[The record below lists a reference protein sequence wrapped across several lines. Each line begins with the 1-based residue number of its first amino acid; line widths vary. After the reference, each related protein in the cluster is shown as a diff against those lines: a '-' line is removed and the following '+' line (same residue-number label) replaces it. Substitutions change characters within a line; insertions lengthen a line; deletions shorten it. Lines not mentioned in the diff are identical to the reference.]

1 MFHVLKLSVAV
12 FALTLISAG
21 IGIGAIQAAEPS
33 YPPQLP
39 DGKTFV
45 SDSSA
50 DFLVPAE
57 TDLPEGTKIARTP
70 PRVDF
75 CYFPEQTYAGNPWSA
90 WGDSLVVGEKYY
102 AAIGDHKAPQGN
114 AFLIEYDSNTHK
126 MRTLASTKQVL
137 NLPEGHYMPGKIH
150 SRIDLGSDGWL
161 YYSTHR
167 GSTRVTTDQ
176 YHYTGDWILRTHP
189 ETAQTEVV
197 VRGPVPK
204 CCIPT
209 SVLDPD
215 RLIFYGGTAAGEP
228 GDKTVTFFAYD
239 VKQKKVRH
247 TAVPGGDRYLM
258 LARSTGRVYYMDEV
272 NNRLMRYDPQSN
284 QPPQEIAGHHI
295 GLRAAT
301 QETPDGFIYT
311 VGDKE
316 NHLWRFNTKT
326 EEITDLGPLAV
337 GTQTYTASLDADASG
352 RFLYYVPGA
361 HGSSQK
367 DGSPVVQF
375 DTQTRTKKVIAWL
388 ASFYEKKYGFLPM
401 GTYSSAVSAKGDKLY
416 VTWNGNCGGVDRKG
430 KVMFNTCALTVLHLP
445 ESER

>member
-1 MFHVLKLSVAV
+1 MPKLIIAL
-12 FALTLISAG
+12 FALTLIPAG
-21 IGIGAIQAAEPS
+21 IGLRLAQAAEPT

-39 DGKTFV
+39 GGKRFV
-45 SDSSA
+45 SDTSP
-50 DFLVPAE
+50 DFLVPAGG
-57 TDLPEGTKIARTP
+57 DLSEGTKVARTA
-70 PRVDF
+70 PRIDF
-75 CYFPEQTYAGNPWSA
+75 AYFPEQTYVGNPWSA
-90 WGDSLVVGEKYY
+90 WGDSLVVGDKYY

-114 AFLIEYDSNTHK
+114 AFVIEYDSTTHQ
-126 MRTLASTKQVL
+126 MRTLASTKAVI

-150 SRIDLGSDGWL
+150 SRIDMGSDGWL

-189 ETAQTEVV
+189 ETAKTEIVA
-197 VRGPVPK
+197 RGPVPK

-215 RLIFYGGTAAGEP
+215 RLIFYGGTAS
-228 GDKTVTFFAYD
+228 GDPSEKVVTFFAYD
-239 VKQKKVRH
+239 VKQKQTLH
-247 TAVPGGDRYLM
+247 TAVPGGDRYL
-258 LARSTGRVYYMDEV
+258 LFARSTGRVYYMDEV
-272 NNRLMRYDPQSN
+272 NDRLMRYDPQSK
-284 QPPQEIAGHHI
+284 QPPQQIPGHI

-301 QETPDGFIYT
+301 QETRDGFIYT

-337 GTQTYTASLDADASG
+337 GTQTYTASLDAEASG

-361 HGSSQK
+361 HGSSQR
-367 DGSPVVQF
+367 DGSPVIQF

-388 ASFYEKKYGFLPM
+388 ARFYESKYGFLPM
-401 GTYSSAVSAKGDKLY
+401 GTYSSDVSARGDKLY
-416 VTWNGNCGGVDRKG
+416 ITWNGNCGGVDRKG
-430 KVMFNTCALTVLHLP
+430 KVIFNTCALTVLHIP
-445 ESER
+445 EGER